1 MSHKKGLHPGAV
13 WKKADFQI
21 HSPRDINWNGPK
33 FPGGPQAHEEAREAW
48 ADTFVVE
55 CLKRGLGAI
64 AITDHHDFTFAP
76 YVKRA
81 IARAKAS
88 DRIWLFPG
96 IEVTCNDAVQCL
108 VLFDTDTQ
116 EDKWHRLF
124 GGHLQNVERYDPAAE
139 STAQTEPCGREVK
152 GFIESLATDAVLSE
166 CSIVLPHASNDGA
179 HKSMLRDGF
188 HTRFKELP
196 FDGVYTDKSY
206 DALNEVTVKKIY
218 GKIMQWGSRRRG
230 ILPTGD
236 NRKHTYEN
244 LGHHSCWIRL
254 GEPTA
259 ESIRQ
264 AVLADR
270 ARIAYEQPTLP
281 SQRILELHVSS
292 TLCGTDFRVS
302 LNDGFTAL
310 IGGRG
315 SGKSAILEYL
325 RFGIGRS
332 SGEVSADEDGQ
343 FRRERQLIADTLS
356 DGYVEVTLERDGV
369 IEVWRREGKSRDS
382 LLVTPQ
388 AASPEKITIADA
400 QERFRARAFSQKQLS
415 TLVLGPHKA
424 SEQMTGIAAAESLD
438 SRKAIEQQMQR
449 AQRDIDIGMQRL
461 VEFWIADA
469 ETQKAKR
476 NVNDLKRR
484 IAATKTKL
492 DEVDLSQE
500 DRKILADAPTYNAA
514 TGLLSEIESVVVAD
528 LNGVEE
534 ASNAVLAF
542 DANRWPGSA
551 GFDEVN
557 EVVKEHQR
565 LQVKIRE
572 EFQRIIDD
580 LQQFQTL
587 IRAKTEAF
595 KVKAQDFRQRHTNA
609 MAQQASIKDLLQENS
624 RLEQE
629 LQAATQEE
637 RKSEVRFKQLS
648 EAPAKLAEQ
657 RFRLDSLLEQ
667 NRAILTTAAQ
677 KVSQMSNGLLK
688 AQVKREDIPVKYVQ
702 GLTELC
708 ENQRV
713 RELSVRCEDRVRTAM
728 TPPAQGWK
736 MLSDELLEVYKYK
749 MQTSPIAADPAT
761 QIADRLKKAL
771 FGDMTEQ
778 QVNGIYSKLSTRQVA
793 SILAAVPEDF
803 ISFEYKDGPTYIPFE
818 QASPGQQAAALL
830 NLLLNQE
837 AGTLIIDQPE
847 DDLDNRVIMDIVKLV
862 QKAKR
867 RRQVVFATHNA
878 NFVVNGDADKF
889 IALTPGQAST
899 GATTARIYVD
909 VDGAIETPE
918 VRHSITD
925 TIEGGKAAFEL
936 RSRKYL
942 FNYS

>member
-1 MSHKKGLHPGAV
+1 MTYTKGLHPGAI

-21 HSPRDINWNGPK
+21 HSPRDINWTGPK
-33 FPGGPQAHEEAREAW
+33 FAGGTQPLEQAREDW
-48 ADTFVVE
+48 ADSFVEE
-55 CLKRGLGAI
+55 CTRRGLGAI
-64 AITDHHDFTFAP
+64 AVTDHHDFVLVP
-76 YVKRA
+76 YIQRA
-81 IARAKAS
+81 IVRKGLV
-88 DRIWLFPG
+88 DKLWFFPG
-96 IEVTCNDAVQCL
+96 VEVTCDDAVQCL
-108 VLFDTDTQ
+108 VLFDAQTQ
-116 EDKWHRLF
+116 EDRWHRLF
-124 GGHLQNVERYDPAAE
+124 GGHLQKVGLPNANAE
-139 STAQTEPCGREVK
+139 STAAVTPCGKNVEK
-152 GFIESLATDAVLSE
+152 FIDDIAADAILSA
-166 CSIVLPHASNDGA
+166 CSIVLPHASDSGA
-179 HKSMLRDGF
+179 HKSMIRPGF
-188 HTRFKELP
+188 HTRFKDLP
-196 FDGVYTDKSY
+196 FDGVYTDKGF
-206 DALNEVTVKKIY
+206 DALDGVTRRKIFGEVLE
-218 GKIMQWGSRRRG
+218 WGSRRRG

-236 NRKHTYEN
+236 NRSHTYEY
-244 LGHHSCWIRL
+244 LGKHNCWIRL
-254 GEPTA
+254 GEPTT

-264 AVLADR
+264 ALLADR
-270 ARIAYEQPTLP
+270 ARISYDQLTLP

-292 TLCGTDFRVS
+292 SLCGTDFRVS
-302 LNDGFTAL
+302 FNDGFTAL

-332 SGEVSADEDGQ
+332 SGEVTADDDGQ
-343 FRRERQLIADTLS
+343 FRRERQLIADTLR
-356 DGYVEVTLERDGV
+356 DGHVEVTLERDGV
-369 IEVWRREGKSRDS
+369 REVWRREGKSRDS
-382 LLVTPQ
+382 ITVTPQ
-388 AASPEKITIADA
+388 AALPEKITIADA

-415 TLVLGPHKA
+415 TLVLGPQKA

-438 SRKAIEQQMQR
+438 SRKAIEQQIQR
-449 AQRDIDIGMQRL
+449 AQRDIDIGLQRL

-469 ETQKAKR
+469 ETQKTKR

-514 TGLLSEIESVVVAD
+514 TGLLSEIESIVAAD

-534 ASNAVLAF
+534 ASNTVLAF
-542 DANRWPGSA
+542 DANRWPGSS
-551 GFDEVN
+551 GFDEIN
-557 EVVKEHQR
+557 EVVAEHQR
-565 LQVKIRE
+565 LQAKIRDD
-572 EFQRIIDD
+572 FQRILAD
-580 LQQFQTL
+580 LQQFRTL
-587 IRAKTEAF
+587 IRTKTDAF
-595 KVKAQDFRQRHTNA
+595 KIKAEDFRERHNNA

-629 LQAATQEE
+629 LQATTQEE
-637 RKSEVRFKQLS
+637 RKSELRLKQLS
-648 EAPAKLAEQ
+648 EAPAKLVEQ
-657 RFRLDSLLEQ
+657 RLRLNSLLEQ
-667 NRAILTTAAQ
+667 NREILTAAAQ
-677 KVSQMSNGLLK
+677 KVSQMSYGLLK
-688 AQVKREDIPVKYVQ
+688 AQVRREDIPAKYVQ

-713 RELSVRCEDRVRTAM
+713 RELSTRCEDRVRTAM
-728 TPPAQGWK
+728 TPPAQGWTT
-736 MLSDELLEVYKYK
+736 LSDELLEIYKYK
-749 MQTSPIAADPAT
+749 MQTSPIAADPVT
-761 QIADRLKKAL
+761 HIADRLKKAL

-778 QVNGIYSKLSTRQVA
+778 QVNGIYSKLSTRQIGA
-793 SILAAVPEDF
+793 ILTAVPEDF

-818 QASPGQQAAALL
+818 RASPGQQAAALL

-837 AGTLIIDQPE
+837 AGTLVIDQPE

-878 NFVVNGDADKF
+878 NFVVNGDADKV
-889 IALTPGQAST
+889 IALTPGQAIT

-918 VRHSITD
+918 VRKSITD

>member
-1 MSHKKGLHPGAV
+1 MIHKKGLHPGAV

-33 FPGGPQAHEEAREAW
+33 FPGGPQAQEQAREAW
-48 ADTFVVE
+48 ADSFVAE
-55 CLKRGLGAI
+55 CLKRGLAAI

-81 IARAKAS
+81 IARARVS
-88 DRIWLFPG
+88 DRLWMFPG
-96 IEVTCNDAVQCL
+96 VEVTCDDAVQCL
-108 VLFDTDTQ
+108 VLFDADTQ

-124 GGHLQNVERYDPAAE
+124 GGHLQNVERHDPAAE

-152 GFIESLATDAVLSE
+152 EFIESLATDSALNE
-166 CSIVLPHASNDGA
+166 CSIVLPHASNEGA
-179 HKSMLRDGF
+179 HKSMLRTGF

-196 FDGVYTDKSY
+196 FDGVYTDKPF
-206 DALNEVTVKKIY
+206 DGLDQVTVQKIH
-218 GKIMQWGSRRRG
+218 GKILQWGNRRRG

-244 LGHHSCWIRL
+244 LAHHSCWIRL

-270 ARIAYEQPTLP
+270 ARISYEKPTLP

-292 TLCGTDFRVS
+292 SLCGTDFRVS
-302 LNDGFTAL
+302 FNDGFTAL

-369 IEVWRREGKSRDS
+369 IEVWRREGKSRDF
-382 LLVTPQ
+382 LTATPKG
-388 AASPEKITIADA
+388 ATPEKITIADA

-415 TLVLGPHKA
+415 TLVLGPQRA

-438 SRKAIEQQMQR
+438 SRKSVEQQVQR
-449 AQRDIDIGMQRL
+449 AQRDIESGLQRL
-461 VEFWIADA
+461 AEFWIAEA
-469 ETQKAKR
+469 ETQKATR

-484 IAATKTKL
+484 IAATKLKV
-492 DEVDLSQE
+492 DGFDLSPE
-500 DRKILADAPTYNAA
+500 DREILADAPAYSAA
-514 TGLLSEIESVVVAD
+514 EGLFDDLAGVVTTD
-528 LNGVEE
+528 LTGVEE
-534 ASNAVLAF
+534 TSNYVLAF
-542 DANRWPGSA
+542 DSKQWPGS
-551 GFDEVN
+551 GQFDEVN
-557 EVVKEHQR
+557 TVVDEFKHLQIRLREHFDR
-565 LQVKIRE
+565 MLDELQTFK
-572 EFQRIIDD
+572 
-580 LQQFQTL
+580 LL
-587 IRAKTEAF
+587 IVTKAAAFEA
-595 KVKAQDFRQRHTNA
+595 KAQVFKGRHANA
-609 MAQQASIKDLLQENS
+609 MAQQASIRDLLQES
-624 RLEQE
+624 ARLELE

-637 RKSEVRFKQLS
+637 RKSEMRLKGLAD
-648 EAPAKLAEQ
+648 APAKLAEQ
-657 RFRLDSLLEQ
+657 RTRLANLLDE
-667 NRAILTTAAQ
+667 NKAILITAAQ
-677 KVSQMSNGLLK
+677 KVSQMSSALLK
-688 AQVKREDIPVKYVQ
+688 AEVKRENIPVQYVST
-702 GLTELC
+702 LVELC
-708 ENQRV
+708 ESQRV
-713 RELSVRCEDRVRTAM
+713 RELQSRSEERVRTAM
-728 TPPAQGWK
+728 SPPAQGWK
-736 MLSDELLEVYKYK
+736 TLSDDLLEIYKYK
-749 MQTSPIAADPAT
+749 IQAGATATDPSI
-761 QIADRLKKAL
+761 QIVDRLKKAL

-778 QVNGIYSKLSTRQVA
+778 QVNGIYSKLSTRQIA
-793 SILAAVPEDF
+793 AILTAFPADF
-803 ISFEYKDGPTYIPFE
+803 ISFEYKDGAKYIPFE

-847 DDLDNRVIMDIVKLV
+847 DDLDNRVIMDIVELV
-862 QKAKR
+862 QQAKR

-878 NFVVNGDADKF
+878 NFVVNGDADKVVS
-889 IALTPGQAST
+889 LKPGQAVT
-899 GATTARIYVD
+899 GSSTARIYVD